1 MEERGGWRMNLVKTN
16 SDLLT
21 SFLIHCGFGSD
32 LSGPLKVRHHN
43 ILYLKL
49 RTVARSKKE
58 ERL

>member
-1 MEERGGWRMNLVKTN
+1 MNLVKTN